1 MRSKLN
7 WLLLVAAATVAACSS
22 DSNSPST
29 PGDGGGG
36 GGGGTPAAVT
46 VGNIFFQSAHNST
59 QNPAVDTVAVG
70 TTVTWTWTNTGDT
83 PHSVKSEGSPGF
95 TSSTTQ
101 SGNGATYTFAF
112 TTPGTYT
119 YDCAVHGSAMTGRI
133 VVQ

>member
-1 MRSKLN
+1 MRSRLH
-7 WLLLVAAATVAACSS
+7 WLLIFTAATAAACSS
-22 DSNSPST
+22 DSEPN
-29 PGDGGGG
+29 DGGGG
-36 GGGGTPAAVT
+36 AAGTVT

-83 PHSVKSEGSPGF
+83 PHSVESEGSPGF

-101 SGNGATYTFAF
+101 SGSGKTYTFTF
-112 TTPGTYT
+112 MTPGTYT

>member
-7 WLLLVAAATVAACSS
+7 WLLMVAAATVAACSS
-22 DSNSPST
+22 DSNSPSN

-36 GGGGTPAAVT
+36 GGTPGAVT

-101 SGNGATYTFAF
+101 SGSGKTYTFAF
-112 TTPGTYT
+112 MTPGTYT

>member
-83 PHSVKSEGSPGF
+83 PHSVESEGSPGF